1 MLKSYYYLT
10 KPGIIYGN
18 LITAAAGFL
27 LAAKLNVDWWLLVAL
42 LGGTAGV
49 IGSACVFNNYLDR
62 GIDSRMARTKKRALV
77 SGKIRP
83 RAALIY
89 GSALGIIGFLVL
101 GVFTN
106 WLVFAI
112 EFTAFV
118 FYVAIYGWAKRN
130 TSMSTLIGSMPGA
143 APPVAGYCAVT
154 NHLDGGA
161 LILFL
166 ILVFWQ
172 MPHFYGIALYRYKDY
187 KAAKLP
193 VMSVS
198 HGFLSTKIQA
208 LGYIIAF
215 LAAVASLKIFGYAGS
230 AYLVVIGLLGLAWV
244 GLGLRNFN
252 SGDDSRWGRQIFLFS
267 LIVNLGFAVM
277 ISSNAVLEKL

>member
-1 MLKSYYYLT
+1 LLKAYYYLA

-27 LAAKLNVDWWLLVAL
+27 LAAKLDVDWWLLLAL
-42 LGGTAGV
+42 LGGTTGV
-49 IGSACVFNNYLDR
+49 IGSACVFNNIMDR
-62 GIDSRMARTKKRALV
+62 DIDSRMARTKKRALA
-77 SGKIRP
+77 SGKISP
-83 RAALIY
+83 LAALIY
-89 GSALGIIGFLVL
+89 GKILGVAGFLVL
-101 GVFTN
+101 AIFTN
-106 WLVFAI
+106 WLVFGI
-112 EFTAFV
+112 EFVALI
-118 FYVAIYGWAKRN
+118 FYVFIYGWAKRT
-130 TSMSTLIGSMPGA
+130 TSFSTLVGTVPGA

-198 HGFLSTKIQA
+198 HGALSTKIQT
-208 LGYIIAF
+208 LGYIVAF
-215 LAAVASLKIFGYAGS
+215 LAAIAALKIFGYAGY
-230 AYLVVIGLLGLAWV
+230 AYLVVVGLLGLAWL
-244 GLGLRNFN
+244 GLGLRDFN
-252 SGDDSRWGRQIFLFS
+252 SEDDARWGRKIFLFS
-267 LIVNLGFAVM
+267 LIVNVGFSIM
-277 ISSNAVLEKL
+277 IGADALLEKL